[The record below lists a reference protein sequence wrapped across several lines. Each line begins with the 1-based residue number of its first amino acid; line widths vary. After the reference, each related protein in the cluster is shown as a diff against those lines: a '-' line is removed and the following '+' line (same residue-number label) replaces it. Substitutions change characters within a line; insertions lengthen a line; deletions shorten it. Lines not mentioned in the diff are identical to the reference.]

1 MVAGNSADRPAQAR
15 ALKVGMIGIGV
26 GGAEILPAMEALDT
40 IELVAGADVVQATLD
55 RFRERYPRARTYLS
69 AEELCRDPEVEA
81 VWVSSPNRFHA
92 EHTML
97 AASHGK
103 HVVVEK
109 PMAISLEQAERMVEA
124 AERHGVK
131 LLAGHTR
138 AFTLP
143 IRAMRRVIESGR
155 YGKLRALN
163 IWSYSD
169 WMLRPRTADELDL
182 LQGGGIPYRQGPH
195 QVDTVR
201 LLGGGRL
208 RSVRAQVG
216 QWMPERPIP
225 GYYAAFLEFEDG
237 TPATIVHNGY
247 GYFLGAELVP
257 WGEDR
262 QRYTA
267 SERAAIREAL
277 RAGRRDE
284 TRDKQAL
291 RIGGGQERAVFR
303 RGGGEPWAP
312 EDMGL
317 AVVSLDYADVRQ
329 SKYGLYVHS
338 DEGKRELDLVS
349 RDETAVSQRRAEL
362 EELYEAVVGG
372 KPLWH
377 DGRWGMA
384 TLEVCLAMMESA
396 KQRREIRLH
405 HQVPVPEDYDR
416 DLAVPGLGHLD
427 PGGDRAHPRRGGP

>member
-1 MVAGNSADRPAQAR
+1 
-15 ALKVGMIGIGV
+15 MIGIGV
-26 GGAEILPAMEALDT
+26 GGAEILPAMEAMDT
-40 IELVAGADVVQATLD
+40 VEVVAGADIVPTTLE
-55 RFRERYPRARTYLS
+55 RFSERFPGAKTYAS
-69 AEELCRDPEVEA
+69 AEGLCNDPNVDA

-97 AASHGK
+97 AARSGK

-109 PMAISLEQAERMVEA
+109 PMAVTLADAARMVEA
-124 AERHGVK
+124 ADKHGVK

-143 IRAMRRVIESGR
+143 IRAMRKVIESGK
-155 YGKLRALN
+155 YGQLRALN

-182 LQGGGIPYRQGPH
+182 AQGGGIPYRQGPH

-201 LLGGGRL
+201 LLGGGML

-225 GYYAAFLEFEDG
+225 GHYAAFMEFDNG
-237 TPATIVHNGY
+237 TPATISHNGY

-262 QRYTA
+262 HRYTA
-267 SERAAIREAL
+267 AERASIRQQL
-277 RAGRRDE
+277 RAGTRAE
-284 TRDKQAL
+284 TTEKQAL
-291 RIGGGQERAVFR
+291 RIGGDQERIIFR
-303 RGGGEPWAP
+303 RNEPEPWVP
-312 EDMGL
+312 EDMGM
-317 AVVSLDYADVRQ
+317 AIASLDRADLRQ
-329 SKYGLYVHS
+329 SRYGIYIHS
-338 DEGKRELDLVS
+338 DAGKEEIDIVAGRQMGV
-349 RDETAVSQRRAEL
+349 AQRRAEL
-362 EELYEAVVGG
+362 EELYDAVVLG

-396 KQRREIRLH
+396 RERKEIMLQ
-405 HQVPVPEDYDR
+405 HQVPVPDGYDA
-416 DLAVPGLGHLD
+416 DLRV
-427 PGGDRAHPRRGGP
+427 